1 MGHGSKSYLK
11 VKDKN
16 IHRRLELIEPFTEIE
31 WFYKKP
37 KLFFIQA
44 CAVKENR
51 KRFPSCEWPPFSRP
65 FPKSGVLPA
74 LCILTPLILVP
85 PDCHAPVACLQ
96 TINVFNQ
103 RALLIP
109 RLVFLMWAT

>member
-11 VKDKN
+11 VKGGH
-16 IHRRLELIEPFTEIE
+16 IHRRIELIEPFTEIE

-51 KRFPSCEWPPFSRP
+51 KRFPSCEWSPFSLQC
-65 FPKSGVLPA
+65 PKSGFLF
-74 LCILTPLILVP
+74 LYILTPLILV
-85 PDCHAPVACLQ
+85 LS
-96 TINVFNQ
+96 
-103 RALLIP
+103 
-109 RLVFLMWAT
+109 